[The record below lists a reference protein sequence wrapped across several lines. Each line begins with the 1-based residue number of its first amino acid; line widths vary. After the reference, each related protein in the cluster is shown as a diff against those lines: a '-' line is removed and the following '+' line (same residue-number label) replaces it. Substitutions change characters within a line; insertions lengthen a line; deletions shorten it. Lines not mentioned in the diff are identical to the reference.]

1 MLRWPRPE
9 RGLNVAERNVPP
21 IRSRKNFLGRR
32 QLPEGLLPFI
42 RGSQV
47 AVEKF
52 GGGAVGA
59 DPTAPAEQ
67 VVNLAWRR
75 VEPLNCSAFADRP
88 SRKATAC
95 REATPKAF
103 ASGRARQVKRYIGRH
118 FSFAVWTDFM
128 PGEYHVEEN

>member
-59 DPTAPAEQ
+59 DPIAPPEQ
-67 VVNLAWRR
+67 VVNF
-75 VEPLNCSAFADRP
+75 VGD
-88 SRKATAC
+88 
-95 REATPKAF
+95 
-103 ASGRARQVKRYIGRH
+103 
-118 FSFAVWTDFM
+118 D
-128 PGEYHVEEN
+128 